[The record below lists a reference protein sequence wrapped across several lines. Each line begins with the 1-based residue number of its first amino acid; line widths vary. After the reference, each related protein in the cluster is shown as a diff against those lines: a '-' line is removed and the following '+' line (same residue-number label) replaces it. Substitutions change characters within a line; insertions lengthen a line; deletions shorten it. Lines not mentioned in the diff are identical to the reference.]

1 MVLYLI
7 IVLIS
12 AATIGI
18 LNGVFNLSAFSAGVP
33 QLIALI
39 IAGII
44 FQVVVDGA
52 FAIFGRLLPS
62 SLFSPKSSFY
72 NVPNFERKFYEF
84 IKIRK
89 WKDKVLELGGISGF
103 SKSKITDGKN
113 TEYLYKFIEESN
125 RGIVIHFLGVF
136 VGFLLMLVFP
146 KQFAMCI
153 SFPIAVVNAILNI
166 LPIFVLRY
174 NVPKLKVAYNRAC
187 KQTAV
192 QASDDEEEKTVTV

>member
-12 AATIGI
+12 AVTIGI
-18 LNGVFNLSAFSAGVP
+18 LNGIFNLSAFSAGVP

-89 WKDKVLELGGISGF
+89 WKDKVLELGCFTNFHKDKIEDP
-103 SKSKITDGKN
+103 KSP
-113 TEYLYKFIEESN
+113 EYVKRYIIEAN
-125 RGIVIHFLGVF
+125 YGVVIHFALLFLSFAVIFFFPLKVWYCFALPVAIVSVF
-136 VGFLLMLVFP
+136 
-146 KQFAMCI
+146 
-153 SFPIAVVNAILNI
+153 LNV
-166 LPIFVLRY
+166 LPLFILRY
-174 NVPKLKVAYNRAC
+174 NLAKLNKLYSILIKRKIKSAA
-187 KQTAV
+187 
-192 QASDDEEEKTVTV
+192 